1 MSAWRRDGSRP
12 EVDDA
17 TTTSGPAARLAA
29 ASRPHF
35 TSARSG
41 ALSWTKSASAA
52 ASSGVGTNVSV
63 PSVESGASVSLRK
76 ARRAFSSTS
85 STLRG
90 ASGSGS
96 KSRTSTP
103 LRTKRAAQPPP
114 ITPPPRRPA
123 VCGRSATT
131 PEPQLLAHLVG
142 PEHPDVHALE
152 DRDRALDELAVRR
165 GNPAREVDVVLQADA
180 HVAARHRC
188 HRDVRQLHA
197 PDRERREDRVLRQL
211 VDEREQRRR

>member
-35 TSARSG
+35 TSA
-41 ALSWTKSASAA
+41 
-52 ASSGVGTNVSV
+52 
-63 PSVESGASVSLRK
+63 
-76 ARRAFSSTS
+76 
-85 STLRG
+85 TLRG

-152 DRDRALDELAVRR
+152 DRDR
-165 GNPAREVDVVLQADA
+165 
-180 HVAARHRC
+180 
-188 HRDVRQLHA
+188 
-197 PDRERREDRVLRQL
+197 
-211 VDEREQRRR
+211 